1 MSDKL
6 QQAIALIK
14 AGDKEQ
20 GGELLAEILLENP
33 DVELAWLW
41 RSGVVQDDEERAYC
55 LQQVLALNPDNE
67 VAQKGLAMLRTKGVR
82 VEAGDVGPEGG
93 PVQGEIESSP
103 GRAAVGADDPALVE
117 YVVREIGQ
125 QAPRQDVIYEV
136 CQRTGMSWP
145 MAEAFVQRVEA
156 DRSQEIRGRQR
167 PLLILVAVI
176 TLMGGV
182 YFFFTN
188 ISYLIPVFQ
197 DPLAAVLSAP
207 YIWGRVVLVVTGAAM
222 VVGSLLGLW
231 QSLSPSTA
239 PPLIDLAQEGTGSN
253 RYKSVD
259 DMFEVGIYVGSSG
272 SRRRRRRRGTRIF

>member
-1 MSDKL
+1 MPDKL

-14 AGDKEQ
+14 AGDRQQ
-20 GGELLAEILLENP
+20 GGELLAEILRADP

-67 VAQKGLAMLRTKGVR
+67 VAKKGLAMLRAKGVQ
-82 VEAGDVGPEGG
+82 VAAGVA
-93 PVQGEIESSP
+93 VQGGEGTQAEPWP
-103 GRAAVGADDPALVE
+103 GHAGAGAEDPALAE
-117 YVVREIGQ
+117 HVVREL
-125 QAPRQDVIYEV
+125 AREVPRQDLIYEL

-145 MAEAFVQRVEA
+145 EAEALVQRVEA
-156 DRSQEIRGRQR
+156 DRGQEIRGRQR
-167 PLLILVAVI
+167 PLLMVVAVI
-176 TLMGGV
+176 TLIGGV
-182 YFFFTN
+182 YLFFTN
-188 ISYLIPVFQ
+188 VTYLIQVLQ
-197 DPLAAVLSAP
+197 DPLAIVLSAP

-239 PPLIDLAQEGTGSN
+239 PALIDLAQEATGSD

-259 DMFEVGIYVGSSG
+259 DVLEVGVYVGSSG
-272 SRRRRRRRGTRIF
+272 SGRRRRRRGTRIL